1 MDKIKERR
9 RQENLIV
16 NHFDNNKR
24 EKLLDT
30 LPRLFSLTIIHN
42 DIVENFNNLC
52 RQIFCLPMLKYC
64 KLSLE
69 GSLTFEPL
77 LISTNKGSSIEH
89 LVITNTF
96 HLDQL
101 NALLSYVPHLRRFS
115 LHDLH
120 RSRNQETQTCSIKLN
135 NLTHMDLKTTITFD
149 ELELTM
155 IKNFFHEV
163 QVLYISTNSDIA
175 YLDANRWKRLILSYI
190 PQLRIFDFQHRNM
203 IENSNNNNYDNM
215 INRFYSSFWY
225 EHKWFFVH
233 HFYKEQNV
241 NEIIFYSINP
251 YRRKEYTLYEQLNT
265 NIPSYLHKNDV
276 NSVDHVNIHGEK
288 ATKNCLSYFSKAM
301 KLTLSHSFAES
312 RIWLG
317 LILNHIVP
325 LKQLTTLIIDCGDF
339 RFEQLINVL
348 RFTPNIHTL
357 TLNCQSITQTDSK
370 LIQQGEPF
378 RLTSN
383 ANRIINVTIKE
394 NYSSESIKLLVVL
407 CPRIQ
412 HLTIDTY
419 SLDLESIMRFILSET
434 KTSIRDLCSICTK
447 NTAILMDEILKRLID
462 SEELFPNYLIDLVA
476 TDLYIWW

>member
-1 MDKIKERR
+1 MIRSLKSSITIFEDLSNEIIYEIFEYLDFFHIYEAFYNLNIRFLKLLTYSTLPLKINISTISKSTFQYYYTNIIIPNQHRIKLLRLLNPLIIKIIFFSPDIISHFTQLETLIFGNI
-9 RQENLIV
+9 QSKYLENL
-16 NHFDNNKR
+16 
-24 EKLLDT
+24 LCYLDT

-155 IKNFFHEV
+155 IKNFFHQV

-233 HFYKEQNV
+233 HFYKKQNV

-339 RFEQLINVL
+339 
-348 RFTPNIHTL
+348 
-357 TLNCQSITQTDSK
+357 
-370 LIQQGEPF
+370 
-378 RLTSN
+378 
-383 ANRIINVTIKE
+383 
-394 NYSSESIKLLVVL
+394 
-407 CPRIQ
+407 
-412 HLTIDTY
+412 
-419 SLDLESIMRFILSET
+419 
-434 KTSIRDLCSICTK
+434 
-447 NTAILMDEILKRLID
+447 
-462 SEELFPNYLIDLVA
+462 
-476 TDLYIWW
+476 